1 MICKAYNAHIRK
13 LIDQQNIL
21 WKCFL
26 SDGTEV
32 WSDFNSSEHEKDPWT
47 RLKIYCIN
55 NNLNINKVIV
65 LAIGAR
71 EETVFED
78 QNGLDGIFIVRGM
91 SRDLMVDSSIEYK
104 FVSFGLLNKDTNKIL
119 VKKAATP
126 VSFSIQFFPEGGDL
140 ITDISSRVAFKA
152 TDNQGTPFEVKGD
165 IIEAK
170 AEAMSEMIKDIKN
183 SRK

>member
-21 WKCFL
+21 WKCIL

-32 WSDFNSSEHEKDPWT
+32 WSDFNSPEYEKDPWT
-47 RLKIYCIN
+47 RLKIYCAN

-78 QNGLDGIFIVRGM
+78 ENGLDGIFIVRGM

-104 FVSFGLLNKDTNKIL
+104 FVSFGLLNKDTDTIL
-119 VKKAATP
+119 VKKYFWPECAFEKNIEERLLTLDNEKLM
-126 VSFSIQFFPEGGDL
+126 FFKKKMCGDNCKCQSIEQ
-140 ITDISSRVAFKA
+140 I
-152 TDNQGTPFEVKGD
+152 
-165 IIEAK
+165 
-170 AEAMSEMIKDIKN
+170 
-183 SRK
+183 